1 MPNSSENTAGVVTFD
16 DLVSYSTDLAST
28 AAGFS
33 LKFSSTYDVAFN
45 AAVQRGADAVAAQV
59 EALESAFRANAEYA
73 ALNATRAASSGNGVL
88 SDVYRSLEGH
98 YSGLAGEIVNK
109 QIKSAE
115 MLNDFMS
122 RTGQRYSQAIG
133 ELGGSAVGRAAR
145 NFLGPLY
152 DGYQLVSATLAGD
165 FDRLGA
171 ASTSIAVAEL
181 FSAGALI
188 AAAALGVTGVIGLAM
203 FAAVGAVFGG
213 AAGSALWDEYSST
226 IRDKLADFLTW
237 LDPEGIVPDEVNG
250 DFNSARRWVQ
260 RRDPLVIDLD
270 GDGIETI
277 GADGAVL
284 FDHNGDG
291 VKTGTGWVQADDGF
305 LVFDRNGNGLI
316 DTGAELFGVDTVKA
330 DGSHARDGFDALR
343 DLDSNGDLVFDA
355 NDAAFG
361 SVRIWQDLDQD
372 GVTDAGELRSLS
384 DAGIVGINLVA
395 PRDNVNLGN
404 GNVQTASAAN
414 LFADDQEGITANLDL
429 ADNPFV
435 REFTDSIA
443 LTEAA
448 QALPDMRG
456 SGMVR
461 DLREAMSL
469 SADLTAA
476 VSTFVAF
483 DSYVGQRATL
493 DGLVSSWADTSTFH
507 SSVEEAQA
515 LGFEVV
521 FLVPGLNGFDYAGS
535 EESVLD
541 PEARAALMAQQAQIS
556 HMLEVLE
563 KFNGQRFVT
572 VDQFGVV
579 TASGQQLFLQSVL
592 SQLAGTPTS
601 GANSGNPDDPP
612 IYVFLSQ
619 QQIDFLTHG
628 YERLTESVY
637 GSLVAQTRLSDYTS
651 QVTLAFGADGGISL
665 DFSAVDAALEAR
677 RVQSPANALAD
688 LIELVK
694 FFGRQFVANGWDG
707 IRRLQDW
714 INSGV
719 GGADAQTVLN
729 DLGVSG
735 IGAGA
740 SASGDADVLFAGAA
754 GGTIRSMDGNDV
766 VIGGAG
772 SDWLMGEAGNDVL
785 DGGAGSDV
793 LYGGAGDDV
802 LRGDAGVNDYL
813 SGDAG
818 NDTYLFGA
826 GDGNTTISNYDAGVG
841 RHDVLRFLEGVSS
854 TDVTA
859 RRSGNDLLLT
869 IGATGEVVTVSTYF
883 HQDGAGGYALDAIEF
898 VDGTAWDVATVKAM
912 MLVGSASND
921 SMTGF
926 ATDDAMDGAAGDDT
940 IRGAAG
946 NDTVSGGAGNDWI
959 YGEAGNDVLDGGEG
973 SDVVYGG
980 DGDDVLRG
988 GAGVNDYLSGDAGSD
1003 TYLFGAGDGNTT
1015 ISNYDVSAG
1024 RHDVLR
1030 FLEGVASTDVT
1041 ARRSGNDLLLTI
1053 GATGEV
1059 VTVSTYF
1066 HNDGAGGYALDAIE
1080 FADGTSWDVATV
1092 KAMMLVGSAGNDTMT
1107 GFASNDVLDGGA
1119 GDDTIRAAAGDDTVS
1134 GGAGNDWVYGD
1145 AGNDVLDGGE
1155 GSDVVYGGDGDDVL
1169 RGGAG
1174 VNDYLSGD
1182 AGNDTYLFGAGDGNT
1197 TISNYD
1203 AGVGRH
1209 DVLRFLEGVA
1219 PTDVTAR
1226 RSGNDLLLTVGATGE
1241 VVTVSTYFYNDG
1253 AGGYALDAIEFA
1265 DGTSWDVA
1273 TVKAKMLVGSAGN
1286 DTMTGFATDDAMDGA
1301 AGDDTIR
1308 GAAGNDTVSGGAGND
1323 WIYGEAGN
1331 DVLEGGEGS
1340 DVLYGG
1346 AGDDVL
1352 RGGAGANDYLSGDA
1366 GNDTYLFGA
1375 GDGNTTISNYD
1386 AGVGRYDVLRFLE
1399 GVSSTDVTARRS
1411 GNDLL
1416 LTIGATGEVV
1426 TVSAYFHQDGAG
1438 GYTLDAIEFA
1448 DGTSWDVAAVKAMML
1463 VGSSSNDSM
1472 AGFATDDAMDGAA
1485 GDDTIRGAAGNDT
1498 VSGGAGNDWIYGE
1511 AGNDVLDGGEGSDV
1525 VYGGDGD
1532 DVLRG
1537 GAGVNDYLSGDAG
1550 NDTYLF
1556 SAGDGHTTISNYD
1569 ASAGRHDVLRF
1580 LEGVASTDVTARRS
1594 GNDLLLTVGATGE
1607 VVTVSTYFYNDGA
1620 GGYALDAIEFVDGVS
1635 WDVNAVKAITSGGTE
1650 GADVLQGTA
1659 GADYINGLGGADRL
1673 YGKEGDDTLDG
1684 GAGNDWVYGDAG
1696 NDVLDG
1702 GEGSDVVYGGA
1713 GDDVLRGGAGVN
1725 DYLSGDAGN
1734 DTYLVGAGD
1743 GNTTISNYDVSA
1755 GRHDV
1760 LRFLEGVSSTNVTA
1774 RRSGND
1780 LLLTIG
1786 ATGEVVTV
1794 STYFHQDGAGGY
1806 ALDAIEFADGTSWDV
1821 ATVKAMMLVGS
1832 TGNDSMSGFAT
1843 DDVMDGAAGDDT
1855 IRGAGGNDTVSGGAG
1870 NDWVY
1875 GDAGND
1881 VLDGGAGSDVLYGG
1895 AGDDV
1900 LRGGAGAN
1908 DYLSGDAGND
1918 TYLFGAGD
1926 GNTTISNYDAGVG
1939 RHDVLRFLE
1948 GVASTDVTA
1957 RRSGNDLVLT
1967 IGATGEVVTVSTY
1980 FYNDGAG
1987 GYALDAIEFAD
1998 GVSWDVATVKAKML
2012 VGTTGNDSMTG
2023 FATDDAMDGGAGN
2036 DTIRGAGGN
2045 DTVSGG
2051 AGNDW
2056 VYGDA
2061 GNDVLD
2067 GGEGSDVVYGGAG
2080 DDVLR
2085 GGAGVNDYLSGD
2097 AGNDTYLFGAGDGN
2111 TTISNYDAGVGRHD
2125 VLRFLEG
2132 VASTDV
2138 TARRSGND
2146 LVLTIGATGEVVTVS
2161 TYFYNDGA
2169 GGYALDAI
2177 EFADGVSW
2185 DVAMVKAKMLVGSAG
2200 NDTMTGFAT
2209 DDAMDGAAGNDT
2221 IRGAGGNDTVSGGA
2235 GTDWLYGDAGNDV
2248 LDGGEGSD
2256 TLYGGVGD
2264 DVLRGGAGVNDYLS
2278 GDAGNDTYLFGAGDG
2293 NTTISNYDAGV
2304 GRHDVLRFLE
2314 GVSSTDVTA
2323 RRSGN
2328 DLVLTIGATGE
2339 VVTVS
2344 TYFYN
2349 DGAGGYALDAI
2360 EFADGASWDVA
2371 TVKAMVTAP
2380 ATTLQDG
2387 VGNYSMASFATDNAI
2402 NSAVD
2407 APAQAVSASVAEKSS
2422 VASATG
2428 ATAQDAAA
2436 AALSGAS
2443 ALQLVGV
2450 VPQSEQ
2456 IIVAVPMVPTPVVV
2470 DGGDLGTQRPIAKP
2484 DNTQTPPT
2492 LPPVVRD
2499 DGSLDLLPLPTAPGG
2514 GGIGPIGDGAIGM
2527 SPLRSLPRPIFTD
2540 TPPTLPPV
2548 LSDPSLGGAPGAPD
2562 MHAFDPGL
2570 SLADLIGPIDLDA
2583 LLPPWW
2589 PDPSMQ
2595 IDASTAPALF
2605 PMGALELPAHCGG
2618 ASSLAHCQRLVELMA
2633 LGDGGGGMDYAP
2645 QSSSHDPR
2653 VQVFTP

>member
-1 MPNSSENTAGVVTFD
+1 MVDQENNSSLTLNEWVGLATQTGQMYAAAFESAVNAWKLSGGMALRDFDEFAQILGGHLSVNAGLAQAAAERAVTAGNSAEARYWERIADTQTQLANPLNNADFNVRKAALYDALNDAGSSMNNLRRFGGEAVGPASD
-16 DLVSYSTDLAST
+16 AVSLLEALATGDGPGFNHALASVATGFGAT
-28 AAGFS
+28 AAAYGIGF
-33 LKFSSTYDVAFN
+33 LALAAF
-45 AAVQRGADAVAAQV
+45 
-59 EALESAFRANAEYA
+59 
-73 ALNATRAASSGNGVL
+73 
-88 SDVYRSLEGH
+88 
-98 YSGLAGEIVNK
+98 
-109 QIKSAE
+109 
-115 MLNDFMS
+115 
-122 RTGQRYSQAIG
+122 
-133 ELGGSAVGRAAR
+133 
-145 NFLGPLY
+145 
-152 DGYQLVSATLAGD
+152 
-165 FDRLGA
+165 
-171 ASTSIAVAEL
+171 
-181 FSAGALI
+181 
-188 AAAALGVTGVIGLAM
+188 GVTIPVIGLV
-203 FAAVGAVFGG
+203 AVGVGLG
-213 AAGSALWDEYSST
+213 VAAEYLGLNEWLGNNVIDPAFNM
-226 IRDKLADFLTW
+226 IRDSIPTWFWDRSFGVLDDVNALFLQ
-237 LDPEGIVPDEVNG
+237 
-250 DFNSARRWVQ
+250 ARRWVQ

-330 DGSHARDGFDALR
+330 DGSRARDGFDALR
-343 DLDSNGDLVFDA
+343 DLDSNGDLVFDG

-361 SVRIWQDLDQD
+361 NVRIWQDLDQD

-429 ADNPFV
+429 ADNPFI

-443 LTEAA
+443 LTDAA

-476 VSTFVAF
+476 VSTFVGF
-483 DSYVGQRATL
+483 DSYVGQHAMI

-521 FLVPGLNGFDYAGS
+521 FLVPGLNGFDYVGS
-535 EESVLD
+535 EESLLD

-579 TASGQQLFLQSVL
+579 TASGQQLFLQSFL

-637 GSLVAQTRLSDYTS
+637 GNLVAQTRLSDYTS

-677 RVQSPANALAD
+677 RAQSPTNALAD

-694 FFGRQFVANGWDG
+694 LFGRQFVANGWDG

-719 GGADAQTVLN
+719 GGADAQTVLS

-802 LRGDAGVNDYL
+802 LRGGTGVNDYL

-826 GDGNTTISNYDAGVG
+826 GDGNTTISNYD
-841 RHDVLRFLEGVSS
+841 
-854 TDVTA
+854 
-859 RRSGNDLLLT
+859 
-869 IGATGEVVTVSTYF
+869 
-883 HQDGAGGYALDAIEF
+883 
-898 VDGTAWDVATVKAM
+898 
-912 MLVGSASND
+912 
-921 SMTGF
+921 
-926 ATDDAMDGAAGDDT
+926 
-940 IRGAAG
+940 
-946 NDTVSGGAGNDWI
+946 
-959 YGEAGNDVLDGGEG
+959 
-973 SDVVYGG
+973 
-980 DGDDVLRG
+980 
-988 GAGVNDYLSGDAGSD
+988 
-1003 TYLFGAGDGNTT
+1003 
-1015 ISNYDVSAG
+1015 VSAG
-1024 RHDVLR
+1024 RRDVLQ

-1041 ARRSGNDLLLTI
+1041 ARRSGNDLVLTI

-1066 HNDGAGGYALDAIE
+1066 HLDGAGGYALDAIE
-1080 FADGTSWDVATV
+1080 FADGTSWDVAAV

-1155 GSDVVYGGDGDDVL
+1155 GSDVLYGGDGDDVLRGGAGVNDYLSGDAGNDTYLFSAGDGNTTISNYDVGAGRHDVLRFLEGVSSTDVTARRSGNDLVLTIGATGEVVTVSTYFHLDGAGGYALDAIEFADGTSWDVAAVKAMMLVGSAGNDIMTGFATDDAMDGAAGDDTIRGAGGNDTVSGGAGNDWVYGDAGNDVLDGGEGSDVMYGGAGDDVLRGGAGVNDYLSGDAGSDTYLFGAGDGNTTISNYDAGVGRHDVLRFLEGVASTDVTARRSGNDLLLTIGATGEVVTVSTYFHNDGAGGYALDTIEFADGTSWDVAAVKAMMLVGSTGNDSMTGFATDDAMDGAAGDDTIRGAAGSDTVSGGAGNDWIYGEVGNDVLGGGEGSDVVYGGDGDDVL

-1182 AGNDTYLFGAGDGNT
+1182 AGNDTYLFGAGDGHT

-1203 AGVGRH
+1203 VSAGRH
-1209 DVLRFLEGVA
+1209 DVLRFLEGVSS
-1219 PTDVTAR
+1219 TDVTAR

-1265 DGTSWDVA
+1265 DGVSWDVA
-1273 TVKAKMLVGSAGN
+1273 T
-1286 DTMTGFATDDAMDGA
+1286 
-1301 AGDDTIR
+1301 
-1308 GAAGNDTVSGGAGND
+1308 
-1323 WIYGEAGN
+1323 
-1331 DVLEGGEGS
+1331 
-1340 DVLYGG
+1340 
-1346 AGDDVL
+1346 
-1352 RGGAGANDYLSGDA
+1352 
-1366 GNDTYLFGA
+1366 
-1375 GDGNTTISNYD
+1375 
-1386 AGVGRYDVLRFLE
+1386 
-1399 GVSSTDVTARRS
+1399 
-1411 GNDLL
+1411 
-1416 LTIGATGEVV
+1416 
-1426 TVSAYFHQDGAG
+1426 
-1438 GYTLDAIEFA
+1438 
-1448 DGTSWDVAAVKAMML
+1448 
-1463 VGSSSNDSM
+1463 
-1472 AGFATDDAMDGAA
+1472 
-1485 GDDTIRGAAGNDT
+1485 
-1498 VSGGAGNDWIYGE
+1498 
-1511 AGNDVLDGGEGSDV
+1511 
-1525 VYGGDGD
+1525 
-1532 DVLRG
+1532 
-1537 GAGVNDYLSGDAG
+1537 
-1550 NDTYLF
+1550 
-1556 SAGDGHTTISNYD
+1556 
-1569 ASAGRHDVLRF
+1569 
-1580 LEGVASTDVTARRS
+1580 
-1594 GNDLLLTVGATGE
+1594 
-1607 VVTVSTYFYNDGA
+1607 
-1620 GGYALDAIEFVDGVS
+1620 
-1635 WDVNAVKAITSGGTE
+1635 VKAITSGGTE
-1650 GADVLQGTA
+1650 GADILQGTA

-1696 NDVLDG
+1696 NDALDG
-1702 GEGSDVVYGGA
+1702 GEGSDVLYGGDGDDVLRGGAGANDTLSGDAGNDTYLFGAGDGNTTISNYDVSVGRHDVLRFLEGVASTDVTARRSGNDLLLTVSSTGQVVTVSTYFYNDGAGGYALDAIEFADGTSWDVATVRAKMLVGSAGNDTMTGFATNDAMDGAAGDDTIRAAGGNDTVSGGAGADWLYGDAGNDVLDGGAGSDVLYGGA

-1734 DTYLVGAGD
+1734 DTYLFGAGD

-1755 GRHDV
+1755 GRRDV
-1760 LRFLEGVSSTNVTA
+1760 LRFLEGVSSTGVTA

-1794 STYFHQDGAGGY
+1794 STYFYNDGAGGY
-1806 ALDAIEFADGTSWDV
+1806 ALDAIEFADGVSWDV
-1821 ATVKAMMLVGS
+1821 ATVKAKMLVGS
-1832 TGNDSMSGFAT
+1832 ASNDSMTGFAT
-1843 DDVMDGAAGDDT
+1843 DDAMDGAAGDDT

-1900 LRGGAGAN
+1900 LRGGAG
-1908 DYLSGDAGND
+1908 
-1918 TYLFGAGD
+1918 
-1926 GNTTISNYDAGVG
+1926 
-1939 RHDVLRFLE
+1939 
-1948 GVASTDVTA
+1948 
-1957 RRSGNDLVLT
+1957 
-1967 IGATGEVVTVSTY
+1967 
-1980 FYNDGAG
+1980 
-1987 GYALDAIEFAD
+1987 
-1998 GVSWDVATVKAKML
+1998 
-2012 VGTTGNDSMTG
+2012 
-2023 FATDDAMDGGAGN
+2023 
-2036 DTIRGAGGN
+2036 
-2045 DTVSGG
+2045 
-2051 AGNDW
+2051 
-2056 VYGDA
+2056 
-2061 GNDVLD
+2061 
-2067 GGEGSDVVYGGAG
+2067 
-2080 DDVLR
+2080 
-2085 GGAGVNDYLSGD
+2085 VNDYLSGD

-2111 TTISNYDAGVGRHD
+2111 TTISNYDVGAGRHD
-2125 VLRFLEG
+2125 ALRFLDG
-2132 VASTDV
+2132 VSSTDV

-2146 LVLTIGATGEVVTVS
+2146 LLLTVSSTGQVVTVS

-2177 EFADGVSW
+2177 EFVDGVSW
-2185 DVAMVKAKMLVGSAG
+2185 DVATVKAKMLVGSAG

-2209 DDAMDGAAGNDT
+2209 NDAMDGAAGDDT
-2221 IRGAGGNDTVSGGA
+2221 IRAAGGNDTVSGGA

-2248 LDGGEGSD
+2248 LDGGAGSD
-2256 TLYGGVGD
+2256 VLYGGAGD

-2314 GVSSTDVTA
+2314 GVSSTDVTTRRSGNDLLLTVSSTGQVVTVSTYFYNDGTGGYALDAIEFADGTSWDVATVKAKMLVGSAGNDSMTGFATNDVMQGAAGDDTIRGAGGNDTVSGSVGTDWLYGDAGNDVLDGGEGSDVLYGGAGDDVLRGGAGVNDYLSGDAGNDTYLFGAGDGNTTISNYDAGVGRHDVLRFLEGVSSTGVTA

-2328 DLVLTIGATGE
+2328 DLLLTIGATGE

-2344 TYFYN
+2344 TYFYQ

-2360 EFADGASWDVA
+2360 EFADGTSWDVA
-2371 TVKAMVTAP
+2371 TVQALVTAP
-2380 ATTLQDG
+2380 AATLQGG
-2387 VGNYSMASFATDNAI
+2387 VGNYPMAAFATDNAI
-2402 NSAVD
+2402 SSGDD

-2428 ATAQDAAA
+2428 ATAQDAAG

-2456 IIVAVPMVPTPVVV
+2456 IIVAVPMVPTPVVI

-2499 DGSLDLLPLPTAPGG
+2499 DGSLDLLPLPTALGG

-2527 SPLRSLPRPIFTD
+2527 SPLRPLPRPIFTD

-2595 IDASTAPALF
+2595 VDASTAPALF
-2605 PMGALELPAHCGG
+2605 PMGALELPAHFGG

-2645 QSSSHDPR
+2645 QSNSLDPR